1 MIRKLL
7 RIILWI
13 AIAFNLL
20 LTAASISMWFD
31 PPAGQDRVGGVF
43 ATFFFLLIAAG
54 FFLIDWKVVKP
65 WQPKVRQQPAPRP
78 IAPTAETPA
87 DTQGTGI
94 RRSLERMS
102 EALARFQK
110 SMELKTEESQGKS
123 EELRREAEETRMRAK
138 ESSRQLKAGVRE
150 FLTSAS
156 AKASR
161 SEVSGKESSYL
172 QKVIAQCG
180 DRGRVELYVMA
191 HHRDAVRAL
200 AAQAPG
206 YTPGPKGGS
215 GALAAWADIIPEP
228 KNSYDP
234 EAVQAHVMGK
244 PVGYF
249 SLEWKDA
256 AHEQLR
262 RNKNKGA
269 QVPVVVRWWNGRAY
283 VWAFS
288 TFADAQGFAA
298 WATAHNRD

>member
-1 MIRKLL
+1 MIRKLR

-65 WQPKVRQQPAPRP
+65 WQPKVRQQPAPRT

-110 SMELKTEESQGKS
+110 SMELKTEESRGKS

-180 DRGRVELYVMA
+180 DRGRVELSRHKPPA
-191 HHRDAVRAL
+191 TLPDPRA
-200 AAQAPG
+200 
-206 YTPGPKGGS
+206 
-215 GALAAWADIIPEP
+215 
-228 KNSYDP
+228 
-234 EAVQAHVMGK
+234 
-244 PVGYF
+244 
-249 SLEWKDA
+249 
-256 AHEQLR
+256 
-262 RNKNKGA
+262 
-269 QVPVVVRWWNGRAY
+269 VPVRLRHGPI
-283 VWAFS
+283 S
-288 TFADAQGFAA
+288 SQS
-298 WATAHNRD
+298 